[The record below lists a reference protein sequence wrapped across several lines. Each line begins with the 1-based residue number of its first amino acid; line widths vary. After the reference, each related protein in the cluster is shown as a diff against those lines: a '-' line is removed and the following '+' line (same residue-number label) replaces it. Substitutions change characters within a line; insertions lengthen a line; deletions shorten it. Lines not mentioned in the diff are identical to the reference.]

1 MIFTTG
7 AILVAFGWL
16 IVNFFG
22 GPNAMRWNHADTI
35 GAVSFILGVM
45 MICTS
50 LLVLAWRHL
59 P

>member
-7 AILVAFGWL
+7 AILIAIGWL

-35 GAVSFILGVM
+35 GAVSFIVGVM
-45 MICTS
+45 MIATS
-50 LLVLAWRHL
+50 LLTLAWRHL